1 MKISSTRKM
10 EKKEKRTT
18 IWILSENKPLVQLQF
33 FGFGTPRLIIKLAN
47 LVSKLVVQTL
57 TRRLDITRAVTGGES
72 RYFKRLIHMI
82 KKDQAVLCA
91 TRDFTLMPVSS

>member
-1 MKISSTRKM
+1 MKIPNTRKF

-18 IWILSENKPLVQLQF
+18 IWILSENKAVIELQF

-47 LVSKLVVQTL
+47 VVSKLVVQTL
-57 TRRLDITRAVTGGES
+57 ARRLDITRAVTEGES
-72 RYFKRLIHMI
+72 RYCKRLVHMI
-82 KKDQAVLCA
+82 KKDQAVFCA